1 MIRLAAVAGSLRAVL
16 TTLDVWVV
24 PRQVTV
30 SAADK
35 AFTAE
40 GALVAPRTDAQV
52 SALVKSLI
60 DACGRFA

>member
-1 MIRLAAVAGSLRAVL
+1 MIRLAAVAESLRAVL

-40 GALVAPRTDAQV
+40 GALVDPRTDAQV